1 MRDVEYENPWYKVVR
16 HGEMHTV
23 ESSAPFGV
31 IAVVTNPYGMVLA
44 GVHDRPAIGCESY
57 ELPRGSGKQGES
69 PAQAARREL
78 FEETGIDVPVNRT
91 TPTTE
96 GNWQDLGVIHAD
108 TGMVADEI
116 HVMQANT
123 FAGEMFA
130 PVDDEF
136 KMVGW
141 LSPLEL
147 SERTECALTLA
158 ALAKAGLL
166 DRPRLD

>member
-78 FEETGIDVPVNRT
+78 FEETGIDVPVNQT
-91 TPTTE
+91 IPHAHP
-96 GNWQDLGVIHAD
+96 NWRDLGVIHAD
-108 TGMVADEI
+108 TGLVSDSIHIMLARLDRREPFTPTDMEFSMLGWKPATEI
-116 HVMQANT
+116 IRQ
-123 FAGEMFA
+123 
-130 PVDDEF
+130 
-136 KMVGW
+136 
-141 LSPLEL
+141 
-147 SERTECALTLA
+147 TECAITLA
-158 ALAKAGLL
+158 ALA
-166 DRPRLD
+166 RLNTLQEEIIL